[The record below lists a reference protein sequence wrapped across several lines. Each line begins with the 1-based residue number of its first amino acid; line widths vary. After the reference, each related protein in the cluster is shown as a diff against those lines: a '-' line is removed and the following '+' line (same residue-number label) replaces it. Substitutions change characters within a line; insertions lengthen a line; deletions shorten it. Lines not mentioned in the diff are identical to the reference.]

1 MAEVQKNITLTVS
14 EIAPCEQK
22 IEFNVAAETVSAAF
36 KKAAKTA
43 QKQAQIPG
51 FRVGKAPLEMVAKR
65 YAEYIVED
73 VLRSLQ
79 GAAFDKLS
87 ANEENDELDIVAFG
101 KMDDAGK
108 PEDGKDYKFSIEVET
123 APVFELPD
131 YKNFQIDTDPSADD
145 VDARVAKRL
154 DYLKGLYSDYVTVTD
169 AAQKGDMLKASY
181 AGDFEVAEDA
191 SASLK
196 RAVKAD
202 DAWMWLNEPEQVP
215 GIIAALE
222 GKAPGEE
229 VAVTVNF
236 PADWREEALREKAVN
251 YKFTIGE
258 IQRKSPISSDAE
270 LAEKLKME
278 SVEKMMEEIKA
289 EAGRELE
296 YEQKEQRKAKAMEM
310 LLPCMDGVEL
320 PKGVVASAVQREFQ
334 HIAERLVRSEADVET
349 FKADREK
356 HMEEAK
362 KNADAYMRK
371 FFILRKIANVEKIYV
386 SNEEVDAQIK
396 GMSAYMGYKEAD
408 VRKMLEQRGGT
419 SELQAE
425 ILMNKALEAV
435 VAAE

>member
-43 QKQAQIPG
+43 QKHAQIPG

-202 DAWMWLNEPEQVP
+202 DA
-215 GIIAALE
+215 
-222 GKAPGEE
+222 
-229 VAVTVNF
+229 
-236 PADWREEALREKAVN
+236 
-251 YKFTIGE
+251 
-258 IQRKSPISSDAE
+258 
-270 LAEKLKME
+270 
-278 SVEKMMEEIKA
+278 
-289 EAGRELE
+289 
-296 YEQKEQRKAKAMEM
+296 
-310 LLPCMDGVEL
+310 
-320 PKGVVASAVQREFQ
+320 
-334 HIAERLVRSEADVET
+334 
-349 FKADREK
+349 
-356 HMEEAK
+356 
-362 KNADAYMRK
+362 
-371 FFILRKIANVEKIYV
+371 
-386 SNEEVDAQIK
+386 
-396 GMSAYMGYKEAD
+396 
-408 VRKMLEQRGGT
+408 
-419 SELQAE
+419 
-425 ILMNKALEAV
+425 
-435 VAAE
+435 

>member
-1 MAEVQKNITLTVS
+1 MMAEAQKNITLSVS

-22 IEFNVAAETVSAAF
+22 IEFNVAAETVSDAF

-43 QKQAQIPG
+43 QKHAQIPG
-51 FRVGKAPLEMVAKR
+51 FRVGKAPLELVAKR
-65 YAEYIVED
+65 YAEYILED
-73 VLRSLQ
+73 VVRALQ

-108 PEDGKDYKFSIEVET
+108 PENGKEYKFSIEVET

-131 YKNFQIDTDPSADD
+131 YKNLQIELDGD
-145 VDARVAKRL
+145 VEDIDARAAKRL
-154 DYLKGLYSDYVTVTD
+154 EYLKGLYSDYATVTD
-169 AAQKGDMLKASY
+169 AVQKGDMIKASY

-202 DAWMWLNEPEQVP
+202 DAWMWLNEPEQFP
-215 GIIAALE
+215 GIIEALE
-222 GKAPGEE
+222 GKNIGEE
-229 VAVTVNF
+229 VALTVTF
-236 PADWREEALREKAVN
+236 PADWREEALREKTVN
-251 YKFTIGE
+251 YKFTISE
-258 IQRKSPISSDAE
+258 VQRKAPIGSDEE

-278 SVEKMMEEIKA
+278 SAEKMMEEIKA

-296 YEQKEQRKAKAMEM
+296 YEQKEQRKGKAMEM

-334 HIAERLVRSEADVET
+334 RIAERLVRSEADVET

-362 KNADAYMRK
+362 ANADAYMRK

-425 ILMNKALEAV
+425 ILMNKALDAV
-435 VAAE
+435 VAE